1 VVGDSPDGGDD
12 ASLTTSQ
19 DFVRLKREGQ
29 PALFLEA
36 SQRFELVPDH
46 RFDGEW
52 KSKTL
57 AYIYAVRESD
67 EPGDDAE
74 VISWHWHPLTTP
86 QRPDPH
92 VHVRA
97 DHAGLPSL
105 SGLHIPSGR
114 VAFEEVALFL
124 IADLGCT
131 PVRDDWR
138 DVLEDT
144 LVRFRAYRT
153 W

>member
-1 VVGDSPDGGDD
+1 
-12 ASLTTSQ
+12 
-19 DFVRLKREGQ
+19 
-29 PALFLEA
+29 LEA

-46 RFDGEW
+46 RFEGEW

-57 AYIYAVRESD
+57 AYIYAIRDSHASGD
-67 EPGDDAE
+67 EAE

-97 DHAGLPSL
+97 DHPSL
-105 SGLHIPSGR
+105 PGTRSLHIPSGR
-114 VAFEEVALFL
+114 VAFEEVAYFL
-124 IADLGCT
+124 ISDLGCT
-131 PVRDDWR
+131 PARADWN
-138 DVLEDT
+138 DILQDT
-144 LVRFRAYRT
+144 LTRFRTYRT